1 MYHCRDTAHRLHQRD
16 DHGIA
21 CLNEIDEAMRD
32 GLELVSNL
40 PPSVYE
46 VMGQPTTLDA
56 VERQM
61 DVLRDAI
68 RHYN

>member
-1 MYHCRDTAHRLHQRD
+1 VSAHEG
-16 DHGIA
+16 HGAGQVAGVAVKRIGVGRIWH
-21 CLNEIDEAMRD
+21 E
-32 GLELVSNL
+32 SN
-40 PPSVYE
+40 SFFAV
-46 VMGQPTTLDA
+46 PTTLDA

>member
-1 MYHCRDTAHRLHQRD
+1 
-16 DHGIA
+16 
-21 CLNEIDEAMRD
+21 MRFKFS
-32 GLELVSNL
+32 LEMNAV
-40 PPSVYE
+40 
-46 VMGQPTTLDA
+46 PTTLDA

>member
-1 MYHCRDTAHRLHQRD
+1 MKRIGVGRIWH
-16 DHGIA
+16 
-21 CLNEIDEAMRD
+21 E
-32 GLELVSNL
+32 SN
-40 PPSVYE
+40 SFFAV
-46 VMGQPTTLDA
+46 PTTLDA